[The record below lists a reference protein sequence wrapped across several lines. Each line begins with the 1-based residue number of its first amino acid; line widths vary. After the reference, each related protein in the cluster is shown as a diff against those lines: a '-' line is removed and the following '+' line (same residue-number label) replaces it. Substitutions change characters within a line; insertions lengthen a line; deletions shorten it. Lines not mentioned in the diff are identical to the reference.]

1 MDETRVVTVFL
12 RHEADVLLFRRS
24 DAVGSYSGRW
34 GAVAGH
40 AEGSPDAKALEEIEE
55 ETGLEPAEVSFVR
68 RGERFSVEDESRGT
82 RWIVTP
88 YLFDAA
94 HRDVVPNEE
103 TTAVEWAPPTA
114 ILRRETV
121 PDLWESYWRVAPT
134 VETVRADDE
143 HGSAYVSLRSLEV
156 LRDAAALGVEGSGA
170 DWDHLA
176 KTAQGLLD
184 ARPTMAAV
192 RNRVNRVMAV
202 ASADRSPEAVERA
215 AGDAIEAALAA
226 DRRAAETACEHV
238 AGERVVTLSRSGTVL
253 EAFRAGAPETVT
265 VAESRPG
272 GEGVSVA
279 EELAAAGHEVTLTTD
294 ANLPGVVDDATL
306 CLFGAD
312 TVLPDGAVVNKVGS
326 RALALAA
333 RDSGVPCL
341 AVCSSDKIAPD
352 ERVGI
357 EPADPATLYE
367 GDAPVTVAN
376 PTFERVPERLLDGV
390 VTEAGVLDAGQ
401 IESMATVHAAR
412 SRWSLDAPSEE

>member
-12 RHEADVLLFRRS
+12 RHDGDVLLLRRS
-24 DAVGSYSGRW
+24 DDVGSYTGRW

-40 AEGSPDAKALEEIEE
+40 AEGAPDAAALEEIEE
-55 ETGLEPAEVSFVR
+55 ETGIDPAEVSFVR
-68 RGERFSVEDESRGT
+68 RGERFTVEDDSLGT
-82 RWIVTP
+82 RWVVTP
-88 YLFDAA
+88 YLFDVA
-94 HRDVVPNEE
+94 HREVVPNEE
-103 TTAVEWAPPTA
+103 TTELAWVPPTA

-121 PDLWESYWRVAPT
+121 PDLWKSYWRVAPT

-143 HGSAYVSLRSLEV
+143 HGSAYISLRALEV
-156 LRDAAALGVEGSGA
+156 LRDAAALGVERRET

-202 ASADRSPEAVERA
+202 ATAEGAPEAVERA
-215 AGDAIEAALAA
+215 ASDAIEAALAA
-226 DRRAAETACEHV
+226 DRRAAQTAHEYVDGEH
-238 AGERVVTLSRSGTVL
+238 VVTLSRSGTIL
-253 EAFRAGAPETVT
+253 AAFDAGDPESVT

-272 GEGVSVA
+272 GEGVTVA
-279 EELAAAGHEVTLTTD
+279 EELAEGGHAVTLTTD
-294 ANLPGVVDDATL
+294 ANLPGVVDGATL

-333 RDSGVPCL
+333 RDSGVPCY

-352 ERVGI
+352 ERVVMGA
-357 EPADPATLYE
+357 ADPATLYE
-367 GDAPVTVAN
+367 GDADLTVAN

-412 SRWSLDAPSEE
+412 ERWSQEFRSEE